1 MREGRIRD
9 GEQINVV
16 VPTGNF
22 GNILAAFYAKNMG
35 LPVGKLICASNEN
48 KVLYDFFRTGI
59 YDRNR
64 EFVLTAS
71 PSMDI
76 LISSNLERLIY
87 RIAGNDADR
96 NGELMMALTGN
107 GKYEIS
113 AQMKGALEDFYGN
126 YATEQETAEE
136 IGRLYR
142 ECGYVIDTHT
152 AVASVVYGKYRQETE
167 DDTKT
172 VIASTASPFKFAR
185 SVMKA
190 IDEKYD
196 TKTDF
201 ELIDELS
208 SLAGVKVPKA
218 VEEIRT
224 APVLH
229 NRQCQV
235 GEMKDT
241 VREFLNL

>member
-1 MREGRIRD
+1 M
-9 GEQINVV
+9 
-16 VPTGNF
+16 
-22 GNILAAFYAKNMG
+22 
-35 LPVGKLICASNEN
+35 
-48 KVLYDFFRTGI
+48 
-59 YDRNR
+59 
-64 EFVLTAS
+64 
-71 PSMDI
+71 
-76 LISSNLERLIY
+76 
-87 RIAGNDADR
+87 
-96 NGELMMALTGN
+96 
-107 GKYEIS
+107 
-113 AQMKGALEDFYGN
+113 
-126 YATEQETAEE
+126 
-136 IGRLYR
+136 
-142 ECGYVIDTHT
+142 
-152 AVASVVYGKYRQETE
+152 
-167 DDTKT
+167 
-172 VIASTASPFKFAR
+172 IASTASPFKFAR